1 MPAFL
6 CKIIASGYI
15 LNNCFA
21 FFLLSKTMPDQVE
34 LITTLAWGLGL
45 SLFFG
50 YLVSLIRMPA
60 LVGYL
65 LAGVFIAPT
74 TPGFVGNL
82 DLASQLSEVGVILL
96 MFGVGLHFSLRDL
109 LQVREVAIPGAILQM
124 AATTIVGTLAA
135 YFVWDWTF
143 VGSLVIGVALSC
155 ASTVVMTKALD
166 ARGILQTVRGR
177 LAVGWLVVQDL
188 VTVLVLVLL
197 PTLAAFS
204 TDQGISFSQL
214 SAQLFITACLVV
226 GFVASMVIIG
236 RRVLP
241 WVLMRAVKTGSQELF
256 TLCVI
261 AIAITV
267 AYASSTIF
275 HVSFALGAFFA
286 GMMMRESEYS
296 HRAALQTLPLQ
307 DAFSVIFFL
316 GIGMLFDPQVL
327 IDHPFKTIFI
337 VLVILFCNSFAAGFW
352 VRHKG
357 YRFIDAATVG
367 LSVSQVGEFS
377 FILSGLAVS
386 MGIVGRE
393 EISLIVAAGLITI
406 AMNSIAFAGLRPFIR
421 RFFPHWAQKAE
432 SESESEDVEDTG
444 RNRVLIVGAGLTGRE
459 LYKML
464 KDTGLDVYMIEKLP
478 DRSMQNELG
487 DHFIFGDATHPL
499 ILSKLNLAKTR
510 WVLNTSSDPLVSRTV
525 ADQVAKIDAQVKV
538 LALSDKEGDRDFF
551 VSRTGEMD
559 PNVSALIETRKEIA
573 RSIFDLVKADL
584 PAAKKR
590 PAKREKK
597 IQKNQDSAS

>member
-1 MPAFL
+1 
-6 CKIIASGYI
+6 
-15 LNNCFA
+15 
-21 FFLLSKTMPDQVE
+21 MPDQVE

-45 SLFFG
+45 SLIFG

-65 LAGVFIAPT
+65 LAGVCIAPT

-82 DLASQLSEVGVILL
+82 DLAGQLSEVGVILL
-96 MFGVGLHFSLRDL
+96 MFGVGLHFSLKDL
-109 LQVREVAIPGAILQM
+109 LQVKAVAVPGAILQM
-124 AATTIVGTLAA
+124 TATTVIGTIMA
-135 YFVWDWTF
+135 YFVWDWPLAGAF
-143 VGSLVIGVALSC
+143 ILGVALAC

-188 VTVLVLVLL
+188 VTVLLLVLL
-197 PTLAAFS
+197 PTIGTLS
-204 TDQGISFSQL
+204 TNESISLPQL
-214 SAQLFITACLVV
+214 SGQILGTATLVV

-241 WVLMRAVKTGSQELF
+241 WILMRTVKTGSQELF

-316 GIGMLFDPQVL
+316 GIGMLFDPKVL
-327 IDHPFKTIFI
+327 IEHPFEIIFV
-337 VLVILFCNSFAAGFW
+337 VLLVVFVNSTVAGFW
-352 VRHKG
+352 VRRKG
-357 YRFIDAATVG
+357 YRLIDAATVG
-367 LSVSQVGEFS
+367 LAVSQVGEFS

-386 MGIVGRE
+386 MGLAGRE
-393 EISLIVAAGLITI
+393 ELSLIVAAGLITI
-406 AMNSIAFAGLRPFIR
+406 ALNSISFAGLRPFMR
-421 RFFPHWAQKAE
+421 RFFPELIQKAE
-432 SESESEDVEDTG
+432 QEDSDEDG
-444 RNRVLIVGAGLTGRE
+444 IRNRILIVGAGMAGRE
-459 LYKML
+459 LFK
-464 KDTGLDVYMIEKLP
+464 KFENTDFDTYIIEKQAE
-478 DRSMQNELG
+478 RSMQQEWG
-487 DHFIFGDATHPL
+487 DHFIFADASHPL
-499 ILSKLNLAKTR
+499 VLSKLNLEKTR
-510 WVLNTSSDPLVSRTV
+510 WVLITTSEALIARSI
-525 ADQVAKIDAQVKV
+525 ADQVAKIDPQVKV

-551 VSRTGEMD
+551 ISRSGQLD

-573 RSIFDLVKADL
+573 DSIFECVEQDDQEQRKSRRNS
-584 PAAKKR
+584 KKNI
-590 PAKREKK
+590 KK
-597 IQKNQDSAS
+597 IPE